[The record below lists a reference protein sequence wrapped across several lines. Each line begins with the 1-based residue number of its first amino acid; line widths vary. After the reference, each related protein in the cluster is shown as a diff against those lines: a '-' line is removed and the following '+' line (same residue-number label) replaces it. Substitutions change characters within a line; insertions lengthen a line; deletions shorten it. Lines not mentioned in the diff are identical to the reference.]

1 MLKVT
6 TSKSFSGSS
15 TVDGIQVAT
24 MYATVNEV
32 GSVTINKTIM
42 DQNAY
47 TKNKEEVE
55 KDMADFAALIY
66 GSIESESKDSENTAT
81 A

>member
-15 TVDGIQVAT
+15 MINGSQVAN

-32 GSVTINKTIM
+32 GSITINKTIM

-47 TKNKEEVE
+47 AKNKEEVE
-55 KDMADFAALIY
+55 KDMADFDALIY
-66 GSIESESKDSENTAT
+66 GSIKTKPQDSENTAT

>member
-55 KDMADFAALIY
+55 KDMADFDALIY